1 RVRPGAGARPLD
13 LGCLAP
19 APRAAADEARPLPHG
34 GQARLL
40 HPPRSFRSGAARGRR
55 PSPRR
60 GGGTGMNRRLVGWL
74 LLLALF
80 VSALPWDL
88 AAAQPA
94 AAQSALVP
102 APASHPCP
110 DPGPIGDPCGDGCL
124 CPCCPAHTVAP
135 PGSGLSFKTPLPP
148 AQG

>member
-1 RVRPGAGARPLD
+1 
-13 LGCLAP
+13 
-19 APRAAADEARPLPHG
+19 
-34 GQARLL
+34 
-40 HPPRSFRSGAARGRR
+40 
-55 PSPRR
+55 
-60 GGGTGMNRRLVGWL
+60 MNRRLVGWL

-148 AQG
+148 AQGLLVVFARDLHPSDFVDRVFHPPRLS